1 MKVKVK
7 LFAMLDRY
15 LPPGSD
21 RNEAEIE
28 LTNGAAT
35 PAAVMEKLR
44 LPTEMCHLVLV
55 NGIYVAPDDRG
66 THTLKETDVVAI
78 WPPIAGG

>member
-28 LTNGAAT
+28 LANGAT

-44 LPTEMCHLVLV
+44 LPTDMCHLVLV
-55 NGIYVAPDDRG
+55 NGIYVAPDDRE
-66 THTLKETDVVAI
+66 TRRLKETDVVAI

>member
-28 LTNGAAT
+28 LANGAT
-35 PAAVMEKLR
+35 PAAVMEQLR

-55 NGIYVAPDDRG
+55 NGIYVAPDDRE
-66 THTLKETDVVAI
+66 TRKLKETDVVAI
-78 WPPIAGG
+78 WPPVAGG

>member
-15 LPPGSD
+15 LPPGAD

-28 LTNGAAT
+28 LANGAT
-35 PAAVMEKLR
+35 PAAVMAQLR

-66 THTLKETDVVAI
+66 THALKDTDVVAI
-78 WPPIAGG
+78 WPPVAGG